1 MGARRPVAMGLL
13 FGFMVAL
20 WRNYLDAREIRH
32 RIAATTAADLGA
44 GGGSGFDRV
53 FGTDD
58 RVPNADPTPAVT
70 EASFASSDRT
80 RPKELRNRQT
90 TPKPKSSTK
99 SSRIASAVTLP
110 AVRAV
115 RLSYPDPFAKPL
127 RPGCEPKPPDPS
139 APCQPPSLCLFTES

>member
-44 GGGSGFDRV
+44 GGGSGFDRG

-58 RVPNADPTPAVT
+58 RIPNADPTPAVT
-70 EASFASSDRT
+70 EASSAASSDPT
-80 RPKELRNRQT
+80 RPKELQNRQT
-90 TPKPKSSTK
+90 TPKPKSTPK
-99 SSRIASAVTLP
+99 KSRIASAVT
-110 AVRAV
+110 
-115 RLSYPDPFAKPL
+115 
-127 RPGCEPKPPDPS
+127 RPRCEP
-139 APCQPPSLCLFTES
+139 

>member
-32 RIAATTAADLGA
+32 RIAATTTAADLGA
-44 GGGSGFDRV
+44 GGGSGFGRG

-70 EASFASSDRT
+70 EASFAASDPTNPR
-80 RPKELRNRQT
+80 ELRNRQT
-90 TPKPKSSTK
+90 TTPK
-99 SSRIASAVTLP
+99 
-110 AVRAV
+110 
-115 RLSYPDPFAKPL
+115 
-127 RPGCEPKPPDPS
+127 
-139 APCQPPSLCLFTES
+139 